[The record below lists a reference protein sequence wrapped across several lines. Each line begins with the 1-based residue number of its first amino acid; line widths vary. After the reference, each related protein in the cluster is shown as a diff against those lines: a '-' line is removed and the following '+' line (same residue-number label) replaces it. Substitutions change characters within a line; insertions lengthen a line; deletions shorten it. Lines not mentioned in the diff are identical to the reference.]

1 MKPIDSLV
9 SAHWNGLA
17 DAERVRSNSVKPIGS
32 FVRPG
37 VAGSLRPSPPCLS
50 PAQRG
55 RGSRAAG
62 GRLAAGLLMAGLA
75 VAAGGVAAGQG
86 RTVWDG
92 VYTAEQARRGAEAYE
107 QACAECH
114 GADLGG
120 GDMAPGLAGVQFIYN
135 WHGFSARDLFERL
148 RVSMPP
154 DQPNRV
160 SRQEKADIL
169 AFMLEANGMPAG
181 DTELAS
187 RTGPLGAIQFL
198 AEP

>member
-1 MKPIDSLV
+1 MNTTI
-9 SAHWNGLA
+9 
-17 DAERVRSNSVKPIGS
+17 RV
-32 FVRPG
+32 
-37 VAGSLRPSPPCLS
+37 
-50 PAQRG
+50 
-55 RGSRAAG
+55 AAAV
-62 GRLAAGLLMAGLA
+62 LAAGA
-75 VAAGGVAAGQG
+75 VAVAWPGPGPAAGQG

-92 VYTAEQARRGAEAYE
+92 VYTAEQARRGAEAYGR
-107 QACAECH
+107 ACAECH

-120 GDMAPGLAGVQFIYN
+120 GDMAPGLAGVEFVYN

-160 SRQEKADIL
+160 NRQEKADIL

-187 RTGPLGAIQFL
+187 RAGPLGAIQFL

>member
-1 MKPIDSLV
+1 MRPVDAFV
-9 SAHWNGLA
+9 SAYRNGLA
-17 DAERVRSNSVKPIGS
+17 DAERVRSKSVKPIDS
-32 FVRPG
+32 FARLG
-37 VAGSLRPSPPCLS
+37 GAGPLRPSPPFSS
-50 PAQRG
+50 PAQRCG
-55 RGSRAAG
+55 PRAAG
-62 GRLAAGLLMAGLA
+62 GRLAAALLIAGLA
-75 VAAGGVAAGQG
+75 VAGGAVAAGQG

-92 VYTAEQARRGAEAYE
+92 VYTAEQARRGAEAYA

-120 GDMAPGLAGVQFIYN
+120 GDMAPGLAGVQFAYN

-160 SRQEKADIL
+160 SRQDKADIL

-187 RTGPLGAIQFL
+187 RAGPLGAIQFL

>member
-1 MKPIDSLV
+1 M
-9 SAHWNGLA
+9 
-17 DAERVRSNSVKPIGS
+17 RSSRLP
-32 FVRPG
+32 VRP
-37 VAGSLRPSPPCLS
+37 R
-50 PAQRG
+50 R
-55 RGSRAAG
+55 
-62 GRLAAGLLMAGLA
+62 AGLLGPRVSCPVGVLRGPASSPHSTQRGLPPRIAGSRLA
-75 VAAGGVAAGQG
+75 LALLIAGIAAAAGVVAAGQG

-92 VYTAEQARRGAEAYE
+92 VYTADQARRGAEAYE
-107 QACAECH
+107 RACAECH

-120 GDMAPGLAGVQFIYN
+120 GDMAPGLAGVQFVYN

-160 SRQEKADIL
+160 SRQDKADIL

-181 DTELAS
+181 DAELAS

>member
-1 MKPIDSLV
+1 MRMTNRMAAALLI
-9 SAHWNGLA
+9 AGA
-17 DAERVRSNSVKPIGS
+17 AAG
-32 FVRPG
+32 VRPG
-37 VAGSLRPSPPCLS
+37 AG
-50 PAQRG
+50 
-55 RGSRAAG
+55 AAG
-62 GRLAAGLLMAGLA
+62 
-75 VAAGGVAAGQG
+75 VQG

-120 GDMAPGLAGVQFIYN
+120 GDMAPGLAGVQFVYN

-169 AFMLEANGMPAG
+169 AFMLAANGMPAG
-181 DTELAS
+181 DTELTS

>member
-1 MKPIDSLV
+1 MNIASRTVTALLV
-9 SAHWNGLA
+9 AGTA
-17 DAERVRSNSVKPIGS
+17 
-32 FVRPG
+32 G
-37 VAGSLRPSPPCLS
+37 VAWSG
-50 PAQRG
+50 G
-55 RGSRAAG
+55 AA
-62 GRLAAGLLMAGLA
+62 A
-75 VAAGGVAAGQG
+75 QG

-92 VYTAEQARRGAEAYE
+92 VYTADQARRGAEAYA

-120 GDMAPGLAGVQFIYN
+120 GDMAPGLAGVEFVYN

-154 DQPNRV
+154 DRPNRV
-160 SRQEKADIL
+160 SRQDKADIL

-181 DTELAS
+181 DAELAS
-187 RTGPLGAIQFL
+187 RAGPLGAIQFL

>member
-1 MKPIDSLV
+1 MNIVSGIGAALV
-9 SAHWNGLA
+9 
-17 DAERVRSNSVKPIGS
+17 
-32 FVRPG
+32 
-37 VAGSLRPSPPCLS
+37 
-50 PAQRG
+50 
-55 RGSRAAG
+55 
-62 GRLAAGLLMAGLA
+62 MAGMAA
-75 VAAGGVAAGQG
+75 VWPGAVAAGQG

-92 VYTAEQARRGAEAYE
+92 VYTAEQARRGAEAYD
-107 QACAECH
+107 QSCAECH

-120 GDMAPGLAGVQFIYN
+120 GDMAPGLAGVEFVYN
-135 WHGFSARDLFERL
+135 WHGFSARDLFDRL

-154 DQPNRV
+154 DRPNRV
-160 SRQEKADIL
+160 SRQDKADIL

>member
-37 VAGSLRPSPPCLS
+37 VAGSLRPSPPCSS

-62 GRLAAGLLMAGLA
+62 GRLATLLLIAGIA
-75 VAAGGVAAGQG
+75 VAAGAVAAGQG

-92 VYTAEQARRGAEAYE
+92 VYTAEQARRGAEAYA

-120 GDMAPGLAGVQFIYN
+120 GDMAPGLAGVQFVYN

-181 DTELAS
+181 NAELAS
-187 RTGPLGAIQFL
+187 RAGPLGAIQFL

>member
-1 MKPIDSLV
+1 MKPS
-9 SAHWNGLA
+9 
-17 DAERVRSNSVKPIGS
+17 R
-32 FVRPG
+32 RPDTPCRTG
-37 VAGSLRPSPPCLS
+37 ALRPPVSRRSGALGG
-50 PAQRG
+50 PAPLPYSMLPGLPLQVAP
-55 RGSRAAG
+55 SC
-62 GRLAAGLLMAGLA
+62 LAASLLIAGVT
-75 VAAGGVAAGQG
+75 VAAGAVAAGQG

-107 QACAECH
+107 RACAECH

-120 GDMAPGLAGVQFIYN
+120 GDMAPGLAGVEFVYN

-154 DQPNRV
+154 DRPNRV
-160 SRQEKADIL
+160 SRQDKADIL

>member
-1 MKPIDSLV
+1 MKPSRLPV
-9 SAHWNGLA
+9 TPRPVPPPAS
-17 DAERVRSNSVKPIGS
+17 SPISMQRRGD
-32 FVRPG
+32 VRPG
-37 VAGSLRPSPPCLS
+37 LASSSAPPQDGL
-50 PAQRG
+50 PP
-55 RGSRAAG
+55 RAAAS
-62 GRLAAGLLMAGLA
+62 RLAPVL
-75 VAAGGVAAGQG
+75 VAAGVAVVAGAGVAGQG

-92 VYTAEQARRGAEAYE
+92 VYTAEQARRGAAAYE

-120 GDMAPGLAGVQFIYN
+120 GDMAPGLAGVEFAYN

-160 SRQEKADIL
+160 SRQDKADIL

-181 DTELAS
+181 DAELAS
-187 RTGPLGAIQFL
+187 RAGPLGAIQFL

>member
-1 MKPIDSLV
+1 MER
-9 SAHWNGLA
+9 
-17 DAERVRSNSVKPIGS
+17 DAVDVMRCIGTALL
-32 FVRPG
+32 
-37 VAGSLRPSPPCLS
+37 VAGT
-50 PAQRG
+50 AVVAWDG
-55 RGSRAAG
+55 AG
-62 GRLAAGLLMAGLA
+62 
-75 VAAGGVAAGQG
+75 AAGQG

-107 QACAECH
+107 QVCAECH

-120 GDMAPGLAGVQFIYN
+120 GDMAPSLAGVEFVYN

-154 DQPNRV
+154 AQPNSV

-169 AFMLEANGMPAG
+169 AFILEVNGMPAG
-181 DTELAS
+181 DTELAA

>member
-1 MKPIDSLV
+1 MRPVDSFV
-9 SAHWNGLA
+9 SARWNGLA
-17 DAERVRSNSVKPIGS
+17 DAERVRSNSVKPIDA

-37 VAGSLRPSPPCLS
+37 GAGPLRPSPPFSS

-55 RGSRAAG
+55 RGPRAAG
-62 GRLAAGLLMAGLA
+62 GRLAAALLIAGL
-75 VAAGGVAAGQG
+75 GVAAGAVAAAQG

-92 VYTAEQARRGAEAYE
+92 VYTAEQARRGAEAYA

-120 GDMAPGLAGVQFIYN
+120 GDMAPGLVGVQFAYN

-160 SRQEKADIL
+160 SRQDKADIL

-187 RTGPLGAIQFL
+187 RAGPLGAIQFL

>member
-1 MKPIDSLV
+1 MKPDST
-9 SAHWNGLA
+9 LA
-17 DAERVRSNSVKPIGS
+17 RRERRKG
-32 FVRPG
+32 G
-37 VAGSLRPSPPCLS
+37 
-50 PAQRG
+50 
-55 RGSRAAG
+55 AAR
-62 GRLAAGLLMAGLA
+62 RLAAALPAA
-75 VAAGGVAAGQG
+75 IAAATVAAAGQG

-92 VYTAEQARRGAEAYE
+92 VYTAGQARRGAEVYE

-120 GDMAPGLAGVQFIYN
+120 GDMAPGLVGVEFVYN

-154 DQPNRV
+154 DRPGRV

-169 AFMLEANGMPAG
+169 AFIFEVNGMPAG
-181 DTELAS
+181 DAELAA
-187 RTGPLGAIQFL
+187 RAGPLGAIQFL

>member
-1 MKPIDSLV
+1 MNIVSRIGAALV
-9 SAHWNGLA
+9 
-17 DAERVRSNSVKPIGS
+17 
-32 FVRPG
+32 
-37 VAGSLRPSPPCLS
+37 
-50 PAQRG
+50 
-55 RGSRAAG
+55 
-62 GRLAAGLLMAGLA
+62 MAGTAA
-75 VAAGGVAAGQG
+75 VWSGVVGAAQG

-107 QACAECH
+107 RACAECH

-120 GDMAPGLAGVQFIYN
+120 GDMAPGLAGVQFVYN

-160 SRQEKADIL
+160 GRQEKADIL

-181 DTELAS
+181 DAELAS
-187 RTGPLGAIQFL
+187 RAGPLGAIQFL

>member
-1 MKPIDSLV
+1 MNIV
-9 SAHWNGLA
+9 SRIGAALA
-17 DAERVRSNSVKPIGS
+17 
-32 FVRPG
+32 
-37 VAGSLRPSPPCLS
+37 
-50 PAQRG
+50 
-55 RGSRAAG
+55 
-62 GRLAAGLLMAGLA
+62 MAGTAA
-75 VAAGGVAAGQG
+75 VLPGAGASGQG

-92 VYTAEQARRGAEAYE
+92 VYTAEQARRGAEAYA

-120 GDMAPGLAGVQFIYN
+120 GDMAPGLAGVQFVYN

-154 DQPNRV
+154 DQPTRV

-181 DTELAS
+181 DAELAG
-187 RTGPLGAIQFL
+187 RAGPLGAIQFL

>member
-1 MKPIDSLV
+1 MKAIGSFV

-17 DAERVRSNSVKPIGS
+17 DAERVRSNSVKPIDS

-37 VAGSLRPSPPCLS
+37 GAGSLRPTPPFSS

-55 RGSRAAG
+55 RGLRAAG
-62 GRLAAGLLMAGLA
+62 GRLPAALLIAALA
-75 VAAGGVAAGQG
+75 VATGAVAAGQG

-107 QACAECH
+107 RACAECH

-120 GDMAPGLAGVQFIYN
+120 GDMAPGLAGVEFVYN

-160 SRQEKADIL
+160 SRQDKANIL

-181 DTELAS
+181 DAELAS
-187 RTGPLGAIQFL
+187 RAGPLGAIQFL

>member
-1 MKPIDSLV
+1 MKPSRRPVTPCRTGALRPPMPRGTDV
-9 SAHWNGLA
+9 PRGLA
-17 DAERVRSNSVKPIGS
+17 SSPYPAPRGLPR
-32 FVRPG
+32 RT
-37 VAGSLRPSPPCLS
+37 AGS
-50 PAQRG
+50 
-55 RGSRAAG
+55 
-62 GRLAAGLLMAGLA
+62 RLAAALLIAGIA
-75 VAAGGVAAGQG
+75 VAAGAAAGQG

-107 QACAECH
+107 EACAECH

-120 GDMAPGLAGVQFIYN
+120 GDMAPGLAGVEFVYN

-160 SRQEKADIL
+160 SRQAKADIL

-181 DTELAS
+181 DAELAS
-187 RTGPLGAIQFL
+187 RAGPLGAIQFL

>member
-1 MKPIDSLV
+1 MRPSRPFVTPCRAGVLNAPARSPIRMRR
-9 SAHWNGLA
+9 GLPP
-17 DAERVRSNSVKPIGS
+17 R
-32 FVRPG
+32 
-37 VAGSLRPSPPCLS
+37 VAGRRCAAALLI
-50 PAQRG
+50 AG
-55 RGSRAAG
+55 IAAAAG
-62 GRLAAGLLMAGLA
+62 A
-75 VAAGGVAAGQG
+75 VAAGQG

-92 VYTAEQARRGAEAYE
+92 VYTADQARRGAEAYE

-120 GDMAPGLAGVQFIYN
+120 GDMAPGLAGVAFVYN

-160 SRQEKADIL
+160 SRQDKADIL

-181 DTELAS
+181 DTELSS

-198 AEP
+198 RRAVVLAVTGESCRP

>member
-1 MKPIDSLV
+1 MKPSRPDVTPGRGGILRLKEHV
-9 SAHWNGLA
+9 
-17 DAERVRSNSVKPIGS
+17 VKPS
-32 FVRPG
+32 RRPVTSRRNG
-37 VAGSLRPSPPCLS
+37 VMRPPASSPPVSTRHRLAPRVAGSPLVV
-50 PAQRG
+50 A
-55 RGSRAAG
+55 
-62 GRLAAGLLMAGLA
+62 LLGAVVT
-75 VAAGGVAAGQG
+75 VAAGAVAAGQG

-114 GADLGG
+114 GSDLGG
-120 GDMAPGLAGVQFIYN
+120 GDMAPGLAGVEFIYN

-154 DQPNRV
+154 DRPNRV
-160 SRQEKADIL
+160 SRQDKADIL

-181 DTELAS
+181 DAELAS
-187 RTGPLGAIQFL
+187 RAGPLGAIQFL

>member
-1 MKPIDSLV
+1 MEEAPT
-9 SAHWNGLA
+9 
-17 DAERVRSNSVKPIGS
+17 
-32 FVRPG
+32 
-37 VAGSLRPSPPCLS
+37 AGPRGAS
-50 PAQRG
+50 G
-55 RGSRAAG
+55 RGGEETVNTTSRAATALMVSG
-62 GRLAAGLLMAGLA
+62 TLAAAWAGSGMA
-75 VAAGGVAAGQG
+75 AAQG

-107 QACAECH
+107 RACAECH

-120 GDMAPGLAGVQFIYN
+120 GDMAPGLAGVEFVYN

-198 AEP
+198 AVP